1 MAVAKK
7 RKSPFP
13 EFIEIMGTP
22 WEIQIKGDDEDPQ
35 FKKYDADGYCSEAE
49 KLIVIEDA
57 DSDPSKKDESSFY
70 KLEAMKRTLRHEI
83 VHAFFYESGLGSSS
97 GHYSGAWAQ
106 YEEMVDWVAQQ
117 GEKIYKTWEKAGC
130 LRLMYPAQYVAW
142 TKFKEKNGT

>member
-13 EFIEIMGTP
+13 EFIEIMGIP
-22 WEIQIKGDDEDPQ
+22 WKIQIKGDDEDPY

-57 DSDPSKKDESSFY
+57 DTDPQKKDESSFY

-83 VHAFFYESGLGSSS
+83 VHAFFYESGLGPSS
-97 GHYSGAWAQ
+97 GHYSGAWANTRK
-106 YEEMVDWVAQQ
+106 W
-117 GEKIYKTWEKAGC
+117 
-130 LRLMYPAQYVAW
+130 
-142 TKFKEKNGT
+142 